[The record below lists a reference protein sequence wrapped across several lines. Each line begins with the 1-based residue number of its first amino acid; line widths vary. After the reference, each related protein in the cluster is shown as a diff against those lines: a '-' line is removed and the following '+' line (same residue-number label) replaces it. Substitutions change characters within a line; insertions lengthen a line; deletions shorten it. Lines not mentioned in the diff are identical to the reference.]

1 MNVRISLKSL
11 WHLALLKGCLT
22 LAVAG
27 GFLSAAEP
35 NGPDFRREI
44 RPILSRCIACHGPA
58 TQENGLRLDNAGDSR
73 KLKAII
79 AGRPDDSGVIKRVKS
94 TDPDLRMP
102 PPEAGPALT
111 KAEILQLTKWI
122 DAGAEYASH
131 WAYEPIARPAVPAVT
146 NDISKNP
153 VDVFI
158 AQKLKEKGL
167 EISPEADRAT
177 LLRRASLDLIGLPPT
192 PEELRSFIN
201 DTRHDAYERQVRRL
215 LASPHYGERQARH
228 WLDLARYADS
238 NGYTVDGP
246 RSIWPWR
253 DWVISALNRDMPF
266 DRFTIDQLAGDLIP
280 GAARE
285 QLLATGFHRNT
296 SFNEE
301 GGTDPEQ
308 FRVERTIDRTNTT
321 GTVWLGLT
329 VGCAQ
334 CHDHKYDPI
343 SQRDYYQLY
352 AYFNNADEPKL
363 SLPEPSGE
371 MQIKKLRARL
381 ADLEKKTPPPGPK
394 PLPTTDEINKFRF
407 AGRNAYQAATIVSA
421 RAEQGK
427 LTMLAADQSVL
438 ASGPNPSGDTYRVR
452 LKTPLGR
459 ITAVRLETLT
469 DPSLP
474 KNGPGRAANGNFILS
489 GIRLSYSGQDQPFI
503 SADADLEQA
512 EYPASEAIKPKTNR
526 GWAIN
531 PGNRGNLNQPRMAVF
546 KLKKE
551 LNVPAGAELDLELN
565 FPEKPATYTIG
576 RFRVS
581 ITDAADE
588 FLALPVVAQK
598 IITSTVAPLDDSQK
612 QTVVDLMDL
621 KARKIDPET
630 VAIRDEIR
638 KLEESVTSLAMG
650 PAAKPRKTT
659 VFERGDF
666 LQPGAEV
673 SANPLNWAY
682 SKLTKDKSQ
691 TRLELARWLVDAEN
705 PLTSRVTVNREWQKF
720 FGLGLVETE
729 NDFGVQGALP
739 THPELLDFLARWLTD
754 NGWSMKRLHF
764 LIVTSATY
772 RQSSKHRAEL
782 TARDPQ
788 NRLLGRQNRLRLDA
802 ETIRD
807 NALEASGRLAQ
818 KLGGPPVFPPQPAEL
833 FAFTQSQRGWKPSE
847 GEERYRRGLY
857 TWIWR
862 QSKHPLFT
870 TFDAAD
876 AQTACTRR
884 GRTNTPLQA
893 LHLAND
899 PVFVELATAWGEK
912 VLREVATT
920 NDEER
925 LEQMFLQGLG
935 RPPSANET
943 KVMGR
948 LLATERGKGRTEA
961 QAWTTLARLLMNTD
975 EFITRE

>member
-1 MNVRISLKSL
+1 MAILCISAM
-11 WHLALLKGCLT
+11 ALSG
-22 LAVAG
+22 V
-27 GFLSAAEP
+27 GFARAAEP

-44 RPILSRCIACHGPA
+44 RPVLSRCIACHGPA

-73 KLKAII
+73 KLKAVV
-79 AGRPDDSGVIKRVKS
+79 AGKPDDSGIIKRITS

-102 PPEAGPALT
+102 PPEAGAALT
-111 KAEILQLTKWI
+111 AREISLLKSWI
-122 DAGAEYASH
+122 ASGAEYASH
-131 WAYEPIARPAVPAVT
+131 WAYEPIARPKVPA
-146 NDISKNP
+146 NRREMGKNP
-153 VDVFI
+153 IDAFI
-158 AQKLKEKGL
+158 LEKLAENGL
-167 EISPEADRAT
+167 ELSPEADRAT
-177 LLRRASLDLIGLPPT
+177 LLRRVSLDLIGLPPT
-192 PEELRSFIN
+192 PAEVKAFLN
-201 DTRHDAYERQVRRL
+201 DKRPDAFEREVRRL
-215 LASPHYGERQARH
+215 LASPHYGERQARY

-253 DWVISALNRDMPF
+253 DWVITALNRDMPF
-266 DRFTIDQLAGDLIP
+266 DRFTIDQLAGDLLPSATKDQI
-280 GAARE
+280 
-285 QLLATGFHRNT
+285 LATGFHRNT

-329 VGCAQ
+329 IGCAQ

-343 SQRDYYQLY
+343 SQRDYYQFY
-352 AYFNNADEPKL
+352 AYFNNSDEPKL
-363 SLPEPSGE
+363 SVLEPSAE
-371 MQIKKLRARL
+371 MQVKKLRARL
-381 ADLEKKTPPPGPK
+381 AELVKKNPPPGPK

-407 AGRNAYQAATIVSA
+407 AGRNAYQPAAIISA
-421 RAEQGK
+421 RAERAK
-427 LTMLAADQSVL
+427 LTMVAADQSVL
-438 ASGPNPSGDTYRVR
+438 ASGPNPSGDSYKVR

-459 ITAVRLETLT
+459 ITAIRLETLT

-474 KNGPGRAANGNFILS
+474 KNGPGRASNGNFILS
-489 GIRLSYSGQDQPFI
+489 AIKLIYNNRELAFT
-503 SADADLEQA
+503 SAEADLEQA
-512 EYPASEAIKPKTNR
+512 EYPASEAINPKTNR

-531 PGNRGNLNQPRMAVF
+531 PGNGGNLNQPRMAVF
-546 KLKKE
+546 KLARE
-551 LNVPAGAELDLELN
+551 LNVPMGAELELELK

-576 RFRVS
+576 RFKVS
-581 ITDAADE
+581 VTDAADE

-598 IITSTVAPLDDSQK
+598 IITSTVAPLDDVQK
-612 QTVVDLMDL
+612 QTIVDLMDL
-621 KARKIDPET
+621 KSKKIDPAT
-630 VAIRDEIR
+630 VAIREEIR
-638 KLEESVTSLAMG
+638 KIEEAVTSLAMG

-659 VFERGDF
+659 IFERGDF

-673 SANPLNWAY
+673 SASPLNWAY
-682 SKLTKDKSQ
+682 AKTTKDSEE
-691 TRLELARWLVDAEN
+691 TRLQLARWLVDAEN

-720 FGLGLVETE
+720 FGLGLVESE
-729 NDFGVQGALP
+729 NDFGVQGSVP
-739 THPELLDFLARWLTD
+739 THPELLDYLARSFTD
-754 NGWSMKRLHF
+754 NGWSLKRLHY

-772 RQSSKHRAEL
+772 RQSSRHRPEL
-782 TARDPQ
+782 TAKDPQ
-788 NRLLGRQNRLRLDA
+788 NKLLGRQNRLRLEA
-802 ETIRD
+802 EIIRD
-807 NALEASGRLAQ
+807 NALAASGSLARR
-818 KLGGPPVFPPQPAEL
+818 LGGPPVFPPQPAEL

-847 GEERYRRGLY
+847 GEDRFRRGLY

-884 GRTNTPLQA
+884 GRSNTPLQA

-899 PVFVELATAWGEK
+899 PVFVELASAWGNR
-912 VLREVATT
+912 VRREVATT

-925 LEQMFLQGLG
+925 IEQMFLQGLG
-935 RPPSANET
+935 RQPLLNEI

-948 LLATERGKGRTEA
+948 LLKTEREQGRSDA
-961 QAWTTLARLLMNTD
+961 DAWTTLARLLMNTD